1 MTTEQTESYAEPASI
16 LAQVPGILLQ
26 RKWWLIIPTIVLLI
40 VGVAA
45 AYLIPALY
53 RSSATLLVESA
64 DVPIDTQVSGSSEVV
79 DERLAK
85 IRQQILSR
93 RDLIQLMDK
102 YALYQN
108 ERQSDPLSKVVGK
121 FHDAIAVTPVSAE
134 FQQSGG
140 KATIAFTISYDY
152 RDPILAQQVTQSLI
166 DRIVEIDSTTNVD
179 QSRAAVAFLSQ
190 QTEDLQGQITLVQ
203 TQLSSLKAQNGS
215 VLSNINTS
223 MMGGGG
229 GADAQI
235 AMLQRDNANLNQQRD
250 LVKTSAER
258 DPVVSQAE
266 AGLAA
271 AKAVY
276 ADNHPDVIFAKQRLE
291 EANRL
296 AASNVKKVPVD
307 SIAQQIAFNNTQIAA
322 LQKAKAMDMSRSSQI
337 YSAQSRGPAV
347 MEAAAQMQQRLDGLN
362 NQYQQSSTR
371 LIAAQAAARAAT
383 EQRGERLVVVDAP
396 SQPDQPTS
404 PNRPMLMAG
413 GGVVGAGVGLALIL
427 LMELLRRPIRGSSG
441 LEAVTGVTPL
451 GIIPIIT
458 TKKAKNEPSDDDDGG
473 RWLWLKRLN
482 PLSWR
487 RSKVAMA
494 DG

>member
-1 MTTEQTESYAEPASI
+1 MTTEQTENYEDPASI
-16 LAQVPGILLQ
+16 LAHVPSILLQ
-26 RKWWLIIPTIVLLI
+26 RKWWLIIPTLLLFLA
-40 VGVAA
+40 GAA
-45 AYLIPALY
+45 AAFLLPALY
-53 RSSATLLVESA
+53 QSSATLLVESA
-64 DVPIDTQVSGSSEVV
+64 DVPIDTGVSGGTEIV

-108 ERQSDPLSKVVGK
+108 ERQSDPLSKVVSK
-121 FHDAIAVTPVSAE
+121 FHDAIAVTPVGAE

-166 DRIVEIDSTTNVD
+166 DRIVEIDSTANVD
-179 QSRAAVAFLSQ
+179 QTRAAVAFLSQ
-190 QTEDLQGQITLVQ
+190 QAEDLQGQITLVQ
-203 TQLSSLKAQNGS
+203 TQLSGLKARNGS
-215 VLSNINTS
+215 LLSNINVP

-229 GADAQI
+229 GADGQI

-271 AKAVY
+271 ARAIY
-276 ADNHPDVIFAKQRLE
+276 AETHPDVVFAKQRLE

-296 AASNVKKVPVD
+296 AVSNVKKVPVD
-307 SIAQQIAFNNTQIAA
+307 SIAQQIAFNNKQIAA
-322 LQKAKAMDMSRSSQI
+322 LQASKSQDQSRSSQI
-337 YSAQSRGPAV
+337 FAAQSRGPAV
-347 MEAAAQMQQRLDGLN
+347 MEQAAQMQQRLDGLN
-362 NQYQQSSTR
+362 VQYQQSSTR
-371 LIAAQAAARAAT
+371 LISAQAAARAAT

-396 SQPDQPTS
+396 SQPDQPTW
-404 PNRPMLMAG
+404 PNRPLLMAG
-413 GGVVGAGVGLALIL
+413 GGAIGAGIGLALIM
-427 LMELLRRPIRGSSG
+427 LMELLRRPIRGSAG
-441 LEAVTGVTPL
+441 LESVTGSTPL
-451 GIIPIIT
+451 GIVPIISG
-458 TKKAKNEPSDDDDGG
+458 KHANSGGSSDDGG
-473 RWLWLKRLN
+473 RWQWLKRLN

-487 RSKVAMA
+487 RAKLATA

>member
-1 MTTEQTESYAEPASI
+1 MTTEQTETYAEPASI
-16 LAQVPGILLQ
+16 LAQVPGILWQ
-26 RKWWLIIPTIVLLI
+26 RKWWLIIPTVLLLI
-40 VGVAA
+40 VGIAA
-45 AYLIPALY
+45 AYLIPARY
-53 RSSATLLVESA
+53 RSSATLLVEAA

-215 VLSNINTS
+215 VLSNVNVP

-250 LVKTSAER
+250 LVKSSAER

-271 AKAVY
+271 VKAVY

-291 EANRL
+291 EAKRL
-296 AASNVKKVPVD
+296 AATNVKKVPVD

-362 NQYQQSSTR
+362 SQYQQSSTR

-396 SQPDQPTS
+396 SQPDQPTW

-413 GGVVGAGVGLALIL
+413 GGAAGAGLGLALIL
-427 LMELLRRPIRGSSG
+427 LMELLRRPIRGSAG

-451 GIIPIIT
+451 GIIPIIA
-458 TKKAKNEPSDDDDGG
+458 TKKVKGGSSDDDGG
-473 RWLWLKRLN
+473 RWQWFKRLN
-482 PLSWR
+482 PLTWR
-487 RSKVAMA
+487 RSKMAMA